1 MNVFL
6 RKSLFACLLSG
17 ACALPAH
24 ATISYIDN
32 GKITSPSS
40 FVFDPFMVADTGTYE
55 FSLQGEN
62 FDVLSAAITDPS
74 DNIIASTSSPGTFS
88 FVAEAG
94 VRYVAALFGLV
105 SGGGNAQ
112 GVAPGGGPSHGNFH
126 LKISAVDPVP
136 LPASFVLL
144 GTALIGLLS
153 VGRVR
158 RPAGAP
164 GATV

>member
-6 RKSLFACLLSG
+6 RRSLFACLLSG

-32 GKITSPSS
+32 GKISSPSS
-40 FVFDPFMVADTGTYE
+40 FVFDPFMVPDTGTYE

-62 FDVLSAAITDPS
+62 FDVLSAAITDPT
-74 DNIIASTSSPGTFS
+74 DNVIASTSAPGTFS
-88 FVAEAG
+88 FTAEAG

-105 SGGGNAQ
+105 SGGGSSQ
-112 GVAPGGGPSHGNFH
+112 VVAPGGGPAHGNFQ

-144 GTALIGLLS
+144 GTALVGLLS
-153 VGRVR
+153 LGRVR
-158 RPAGAP
+158 RH
-164 GATV
+164 GATLVAAA